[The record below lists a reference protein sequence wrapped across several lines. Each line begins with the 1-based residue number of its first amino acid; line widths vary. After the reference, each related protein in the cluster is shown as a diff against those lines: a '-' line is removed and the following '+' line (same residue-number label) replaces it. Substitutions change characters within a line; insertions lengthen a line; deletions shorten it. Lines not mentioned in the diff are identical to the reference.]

1 MSKQQGKLLD
11 VEGYFSFEQLEVY
24 QKSITLIARVYQLTG
39 NFPADERFGLT
50 SQIRRAANSIALNIA
65 EGKGR
70 SSDRDFVRFLYQ
82 ARGSL
87 LETVAALH
95 IAKTLAFSDDL
106 GPLLESCRELNG
118 RLNALI
124 SYLEASDLRP

>member
-1 MSKQQGKLLD
+1 MGKQQGKLLD
-11 VEGYFSFEQLEVY
+11 AEGYFSFEQLEVY

-50 SQIRRAANSIALNIA
+50 SQIRRAANSITLNIA
-65 EGKGR
+65 EGKGC

-87 LETVAALH
+87 LETVAARH

-106 GPLLESCRELNG
+106 GPLLESCENSTAG
-118 RLNALI
+118 
-124 SYLEASDLRP
+124 STH